1 MKYQKLILLISFTLV
16 ACSDKLSGK
25 STFEEANQYF
35 LSIDSNYVSTNEEH
49 AMRFKNISF
58 EDSKMDDR
66 GLSYFI
72 YSPNITSLNLGRTKI
87 TDAGLPHLL
96 ILKKLESLLIYQTA
110 VTCDG
115 IKILEKFDSLTQLDI
130 SYNKGIDDSCID
142 NIARMKQLTSI
153 ELGSTKITND
163 GVIKL
168 RKLRPTMQV
177 TRFEESGNY

>member
-1 MKYQKLILLISFTLV
+1 MKYQKLILLISFTLI
-16 ACSDKLSGK
+16 ACSEKLSGK
-25 STFEEANQYF
+25 NTFEEANQYF
-35 LSIDSNYVSTNEEH
+35 LSIDPNYVSTTEKH
-49 AMRFKNISF
+49 AMQFKNISF

-87 TDAGLPHLL
+87 TDVGLSHLL

-110 VTCDG
+110 ITCNG
-115 IKILEKFDSLTQLDI
+115 IKILEKLDSLTQLDI

-142 NIARMKQLTSI
+142 NISRMKQLTSI
-153 ELGSTKITND
+153 EIGSTKISDN
-163 GVIKL
+163 GFLKL